1 MTDGSPSRGSSVRAT
16 TEACTK
22 VGFCKSQRY
31 LHKWQEELEI
41 EHGHQ
46 VEGDRQCV
54 SATAGC
60 FPSLVYLGHQPH
72 LLGRFSGL
80 RPQMLTAMGL
90 LQPQPC
96 TLVHTG
102 PSELRSWPPVSNH
115 CSPSTPLPPPP
126 AGHLCQ
132 PSSPGRFPRAM
143 SDSRCKGYD
152 GPSMEK
158 DTETRFFALLMC
170 PRHRSQSELHTSRPT
185 HPALSRVTQS
195 ISGSMPPG
203 STPRKYLSPST
214 K

>member
-115 CSPSTPLPPPP
+115 CSPSTPLPHSHWE
-126 AGHLCQ
+126 GLLN
-132 PSSPGRFPRAM
+132 PSWSGFSPRAW
-143 SDSRCKGYD
+143 STSLFIRNLLVPDPCSSHLPCGYLVEVE
-152 GPSMEK
+152 GRRACHEPPLGLLVLVPI
-158 DTETRFFALLMC
+158 ALLGESTLM
-170 PRHRSQSELHTSRPT
+170 
-185 HPALSRVTQS
+185 LSTFLRF
-195 ISGSMPPG
+195 GP
-203 STPRKYLSPST
+203 LSS
-214 K
+214 